1 MAGTLSVPL
10 NGAPAPEAGVS
21 PSLFVVLV
29 LTTLGSAALG
39 ALAGMAL
46 YRRRSL
52 PYFLVTVAIG
62 TLLLRSLLGI
72 GTLGGVTSMATHH
85 LLEHLLDAV
94 VIGLLFAAV
103 YVARSADAR
112 RDSGSEAEY
121 R

>member
-1 MAGTLSVPL
+1 MVEPLPLSGTHTATASTVDGLSLV
-10 NGAPAPEAGVS
+10 
-21 PSLFVVLV
+21 VVLAV
-29 LTTLGSAALG
+29 TTVGSAILGSI
-39 ALAGMAL
+39 AGMAL

-72 GTLGGVTSMATHH
+72 GTLGGLTSMATHH

-103 YVARSADAR
+103 YVARSTDDR
-112 RDSGSEAEY
+112 PEPSSEAEY